1 MRLID
6 ADKLISHCNTNHLNS
21 ASLDLIAS
29 QPTVE
34 ITAPQVRYCSDC
46 GSFDAIGEDEGVCNR
61 NGEQVTSKDY
71 CSWSKKKGLK
81 R

>member
-6 ADKLISHCNTNHLNS
+6 ADKLISYCNANHLNS

-34 ITAPQVRYCSDC
+34 ITTPQITYCADC
-46 GSFDAIGEDEGVCNR
+46 GCFDAIGGSAGVCNR
-61 NGEQVTSKDY
+61 NGEQITTKDY
-71 CSWSKKKGLK
+71 CSSAHKKQA
-81 R
+81 